1 MKANEKLAFM
11 GFSYFHHV
19 THKQTILSY
28 FIPVF
33 AHDNTNSVKNTL
45 YSKNN
50 EEKVLYFQD
59 KVLILHPK

>member
-45 YSKNN
+45 
-50 EEKVLYFQD
+50 
-59 KVLILHPK
+59 